1 MGKSD
6 LEKGIKKAQKLTE
19 ELFKK
24 LQVEADIKA
33 SEAESAV
40 QVDVSGDDLGLLIG
54 YHGETLEAL
63 QLLLG
68 LMVNKE
74 VGDEGWVPVNLDI
87 GGWKAQRSQV
97 LKTMVE
103 KASSDIEGS
112 GETSELPPMPASQR
126 RMVHL
131 ILADFPNLTSESIGE
146 EPNRKVIIKKA

>member
-6 LEKGIKKAQKLTE
+6 LEKSIKTAE
-19 ELFKK
+19 ELTKELLKK
-24 LQVEADIKA
+24 LQVEADVKT
-33 SEAESAV
+33 SEVESAV
-40 QVDVSGDDLGLLIG
+40 QIDVDGDDLGLLIG

-74 VGDEGWVPVNLDI
+74 IGNEGWVPVNLDI
-87 GGWKAQRSQV
+87 GGWKAKRAQV
-97 LKTMVE
+97 LKSMVE
-103 KASSDIEGS
+103 KAASDIEGS
-112 GETSELPPMPASQR
+112 DEASELPPMPASQR
-126 RMVHL
+126 RTVHL